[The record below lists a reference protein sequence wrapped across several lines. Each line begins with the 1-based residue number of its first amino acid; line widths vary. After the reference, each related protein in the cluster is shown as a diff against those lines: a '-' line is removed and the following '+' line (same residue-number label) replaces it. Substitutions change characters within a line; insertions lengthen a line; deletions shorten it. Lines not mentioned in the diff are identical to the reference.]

1 MGTIVLKGRGLII
14 VDAIGMKTE
23 MGKIANLLDNIEEEK
38 SPLRERLD
46 SLGKILVVMCIA
58 VCVIVTV
65 LGIIRGNDITEMFLL
80 GVSLAVAA
88 IPEGLAAI
96 VTVALALG
104 VSRML
109 KRNALVR
116 KLPAVETLGCTS
128 VICSDKTGTL
138 TQNKMTVKEILANG
152 KIYELDKEKLK

>member
-1 MGTIVLKGRGLII
+1 MGTVVLKGRAKAK
-14 VDAIGMKTE
+14 VVEIGMGTE
-23 MGKIANLLDNIEEEK
+23 MGKIAEMLDDIQVEK
-38 SPLRERLD
+38 SPLKEKLA
-46 SLGKILVVMCIA
+46 SLGKVLVVLCIII
-58 VCVIVTV
+58 CVIVT
-65 LGIIRGNDITEMFLL
+65 LTGIWRGQDKYEMFLL

-88 IPEGLAAI
+88 IPEGLPAI

-128 VICSDKTGTL
+128 IICSDKTGTL
-138 TQNKMTVKEILANG
+138 TENNMTVKRCIM
-152 KIYELDKEKLK
+152 IIRFII

>member
-1 MGTIVLKGRGLII
+1 MGTVVLKGRAKAK
-14 VDAIGMKTE
+14 VVETGMGTE
-23 MGKIANLLDNIEEEK
+23 MGKIAEMLDDIQVEK
-38 SPLRERLD
+38 SPLKEKLA
-46 SLGKILVVMCIA
+46 SLGKVLVVLCIII
-58 VCVIVTV
+58 CVIVT
-65 LGIIRGNDITEMFLL
+65 LTGIWRGQDKYEMFLL

-88 IPEGLAAI
+88 IPEGLPAI

-128 VICSDKTGTL
+128 IICSDKTGTL
-138 TQNKMTVKEILANG
+138 TENNMTVKRCIM
-152 KIYELDKEKLK
+152 IIRFII